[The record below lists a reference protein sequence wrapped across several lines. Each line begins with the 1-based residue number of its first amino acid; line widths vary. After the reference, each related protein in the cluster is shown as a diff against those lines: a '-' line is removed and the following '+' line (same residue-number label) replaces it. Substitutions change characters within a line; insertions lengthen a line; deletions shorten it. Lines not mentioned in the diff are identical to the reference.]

1 MADEKRRRPTAESP
15 VRLAIRGVRSSIL
28 PFAVVS
34 FVTLGAWRF
43 TISQAGWEVDR
54 QGNSPPDI
62 AFTWVLLVFFVAGL
76 VSGVVGRDRAGW
88 IGAAGGLVSG
98 SAAAAVLW
106 SEPKLVLPALTILEL
121 APLTLGYAIGR
132 LLTDPRRRTQLI
144 FACALGLWLP
154 FTALAILGVLAA
166 LSSPGLGEHDW
177 TTVLVAALVVVL
189 IPLGARL
196 IRSGATQRLGRL
208 ALVVLGWGV
217 AAWALLDGGY
227 GRPLWKAEVSP
238 PLIAV
243 MLAGVVLG
251 LLLGLTAMVY
261 RVEPIASSGE
271 RL

>member
-1 MADEKRRRPTAESP
+1 MTGEKRRRSATESA
-15 VRLAIRGVRSSIL
+15 VRAAIGGVRSAIL
-28 PFAVVS
+28 PFGVVS
-34 FVTLGAWRF
+34 LVTLGAWRF

-54 QGNSPPDI
+54 QGNGPPDI

-98 SAAAAVLW
+98 SVAAAVLW
-106 SEPKLVLPALTILEL
+106 SEPKLVLPALIILEL
-121 APLTLGYAIGR
+121 VPLTLGYAIGR
-132 LLTDPRRRTQLI
+132 LLTDPGRRMQLI

-177 TTVLVAALVVVL
+177 TTVLVAVLVVVL
-189 IPLGARL
+189 VPLAVRL
-196 IRSGATQRLGRL
+196 VRSGATQRLGRL

-227 GRPLWKAEVSP
+227 GRPLWRAQVSP

-251 LLLGLTAMVY
+251 LLLGLTAVLY
-261 RVEPIASSGE
+261 RVEPMASSAE